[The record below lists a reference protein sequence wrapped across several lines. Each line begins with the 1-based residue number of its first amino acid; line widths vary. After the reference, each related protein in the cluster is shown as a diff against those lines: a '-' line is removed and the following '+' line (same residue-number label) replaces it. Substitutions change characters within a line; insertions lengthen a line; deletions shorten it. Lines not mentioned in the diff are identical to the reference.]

1 MIGTKPVTLSRNAF
15 RFCRWS
21 MALLIWLG
29 VLLHLPVLVGICAGI
44 MLLSAILTV
53 RNAPMVW
60 LYTVTLN
67 RIKPS
72 PPEVVDEHGM
82 RLAHT
87 LAFVLMTV
95 GLFLASN
102 AQTTETGWKLLF
114 VVAIF
119 KTAGAIGY
127 CPISRGFTCLLGN
140 GGQCCRI
147 FKRPSG

>member
-21 MALLIWLG
+21 MSLLIWLG
-29 VLLHLPVLVGICAGI
+29 VLLHLPVLVGICAAI

-60 LYTVTLN
+60 LYTQTVN
-67 RIKPS
+67 KWKPS

-87 LAFVLMTV
+87 LAFLLMTV
-95 GLFLASN
+95 GLFLVSN
-102 AQTTETGWKLLF
+102 PQSTDAGWKVLF

-119 KTAGAIGY
+119 KSAGAIGY
-127 CPISRGFTCLLGN
+127 CPVSRGFTCLLGN
-140 GGQCCRI
+140 GQCCRI